1 MVKTLPSNVGASVP
15 FLVKELRLYMLRAP
29 GPKSQNMKQK
39 QYCTKLNEDFKMVHI
54 KINL

>member
-39 QYCTKLNEDFKMVHI
+39 QYCTKFNEDFKMVHI
-54 KINL
+54 KKNP

>member
-39 QYCTKLNEDFKMVHI
+39 HYCTKFNEDFKMVHI
-54 KINL
+54 KKNL